1 MSDSDL
7 NSRSNSK
14 KKKQLNKQ
22 KKSKKSIINKKNIKK
37 NSQIEPDD
45 IYEISNLINR
55 FNLLFLE
62 DKAKLTEKK
71 LIEFTKSY
79 LFYISDDSNDNSLNY
94 KTFIVFILKLCGLE
108 IDIENKDEAKKFLNI
123 QSSSCTDQDIINN
136 LVVNCKLRTMKF
148 KLNSLSFSLNSI
160 ADVIYN
166 SFEIIREKEF
176 EKFKNFIIVMLKLS
190 SNRYRKLRY
199 VSCIILSRIFELLYN
214 EISKTKKIVKEK
226 SKLEEKSQN
235 SISKGTLTLL
245 KNKIEILNEIII
257 LLKEKFII
265 KKISD
270 ISKDIRLMIA
280 DTLFKVS
287 KKHFVL
293 LFQDYKLIKFF
304 PYFLN
309 DPSSNIKLKYLS
321 LLLEELSELCRDEN
335 EEEKNKEDNNDENEE
350 NNIFESQKLINKNIK
365 NIDEDEESLKII
377 VKILSITRDA
387 ILSICIKEEK
397 ILARTGIKII
407 ELLSYQKILEPKTV
421 HQLLPHLFNPENGIR
436 TLVSRIVVSYI
447 LNFENENDD
456 DEKHINS
463 IKDVRY
469 LVEFNYKL
477 SDNENQMVE
486 IIVDDLFNCLNIF
499 KDFQIFFDF
508 IEQELNS
515 SNCQLN
521 FIYNALLII
530 KYSINKIQ
538 MKIDNSMINLININD
553 DFINLFVKK
562 ITLFLKKFRVPIFEN
577 AIQNNQIKILNVCLE
592 LFDNLKIYKANNT
605 FNFSFDSIKEII
617 KELISSF
624 FINTSTFGEIEI
636 NNKDENDM
644 FNMSYNNEIPLF
656 EKLCNNILNAIL
668 SILNN
673 KELIEFFEYCQN
685 NLIEE
690 FVYGNNEDK
699 ESLKSKFISI
709 IKKEIIQSKIY
720 TKLKIANINL
730 SECIDLLNPNLNI
743 NFYILFT
750 QFNYMLIHFPK
761 IFNEEINL
769 TEFTSVIIKILSLNL
784 NLLPSNNKIFF
795 NFKFNKL
802 LLTLIETLHIHLFS
816 KEEEIISLNTSKD
829 KNEENNSLID
839 YCNLRNDIYNLFFSI
854 LQMDYKEENLLYNNN
869 ILILKTK
876 TIGIFLDSLIFVC
889 SENIINENLKFKV
902 TPEIENLLTEFI
914 SNNFI
919 KFFLDY
925 NKYLKNNNEVENLSN
940 DWTQDNPKKERKS
953 MSYTNNSIFN
963 NECTIKTYCL
973 KIIVEKFSRLLL
985 LNFSIFKYVDLSCLY
1000 FETFFLIQHMHSIES
1015 ISNYTLET
1023 IMEKEIQHYINL
1035 KNNNP
1040 NNKNYITIIIFFLT
1054 KITMKIFNEKSLLF
1068 TNEQINLLYEDKIE
1082 MIGRFLNIY
1091 SKILKRLKNKYKE
1104 HNVFDK
1110 DKLFYSNFILN
1121 GMSFAL
1127 ENKIP
1132 NKIDS
1137 KITDIEN
1144 VYFLEFIKM
1153 FLKINIFFD
1162 DEDIK
1167 KCIIAYL
1174 RMSKNIELTD
1184 GINMKHIKYMEKFK
1198 NYLLNKGKVVLA
1210 YNKEENDNEN
1220 DNENKENE
1228 NNDEEQNENEDIE
1241 INDNKDSKTKKEN
1254 KTEDLNELE
1263 GDDDLNDN
1271 LEKDEKQYE
1280 IFKNNEDDEI
1290 NTSLKKKKEK
1300 KQNKKKSKNNKKRNY
1315 NEVIKEED
1323 ENNEDKINIK
1333 KKMKNNELLN

>member
-1 MSDSDL
+1 MSDSDSS
-7 NSRSNSK
+7 SRSNSK
-14 KKKQLNKQ
+14 TEKQLNNKKKFKKSTKKQ
-22 KKSKKSIINKKNIKK
+22 KNITK
-37 NSQIEPDD
+37 NSQIEIEDVS
-45 IYEISNLINR
+45 EISNLINR
-55 FNLLFLE
+55 FNSLFIE
-62 DKAKLTEKK
+62 DKIKLTEKK
-71 LIEFTKSY
+71 LIEFSKTY
-79 LFYISDDSNDNSLNY
+79 LFNASNNSEDNSLNY
-94 KTFIVFILKLCGLE
+94 KSFIIFILKLCGLE

-136 LVVNCKLRTMKF
+136 LVVNCKLRTMKI
-148 KLNSLSFSLNSI
+148 KLHSLSFSLNSV

-176 EKFKNFIIVMLKLS
+176 EKFKNFLIAMLKLS

-226 SKLEEKSQN
+226 SKLEEECQN

-245 KNKIEILNEIII
+245 KNKIEILNDIII

-265 KKISD
+265 KKIAD

-293 LFQDYKLIKFF
+293 LFQDQKLIKFF

-321 LLLEELSELCRDEN
+321 LLLEELIELCKEDN
-335 EEEKNKEDNNDENEE
+335 EEDKNKEDKNDENEE
-350 NNIFESQKLINKNIK
+350 DSIFGSQKLINKNLK
-365 NIDEDEESLKII
+365 NSEEEEESLKII
-377 VKILSITRDA
+377 VKILSLTRDA

-397 ILARTGIKII
+397 VLAKTGIKII
-407 ELLSYQKILEPKTV
+407 ELLSFQKILEPKTV
-421 HQLLPHLFNPENGIR
+421 HQLLPHLFNPEIGIR

-447 LNFENENDD
+447 LTFENENDD
-456 DEKHINS
+456 EEKHINS
-463 IKDVRY
+463 IKDVRF
-469 LVEFNYKL
+469 LVEFCYKL

-538 MKIDNSMINLININD
+538 MKIDNSIISFISIND

-562 ITLFLKKFRVPIFEN
+562 INLYLKKFRIPIFDN
-577 AIQNNQIKILNVCLE
+577 TIQNTQIKILNICLE
-592 LFDNLKIYKANNT
+592 LFNNLKIYKANNT
-605 FNFSFDSIKEII
+605 LNFSFDSIKDII
-617 KELISSF
+617 KELITSF
-624 FINTSTFGEIEI
+624 FINTSSFGEIEI

-644 FNMSYNNEIPLF
+644 FNISYNNELPIF
-656 EKLCNNILNAIL
+656 EKLCNNILNAIH

-673 KELIEFFEYCQN
+673 KELFEFFQYNQS

-690 FVYGNNEDK
+690 FVYGNYEDK

-709 IKKEIIQSKIY
+709 IINEIIQSEIY
-720 TKLKIANINL
+720 SKLNNTNIKNL
-730 SECIDLLNPNLNI
+730 SECINLFNPNLNKK
-743 NFYILFT
+743 FYILFT
-750 QFNYMLIHFPK
+750 QLNYMLIHFPK
-761 IFNEEINL
+761 IFNGKINL
-769 TEFTSVIIKILSLNL
+769 IELTSVILKILSLNL
-784 NLLPSNNKIFF
+784 SLLPSNNKLSF

-816 KEEEIISLNTSKD
+816 KEEENVSLNTSKD
-829 KNEENNSLID
+829 KNEDNNSLIA
-839 YCNLRNDIYNLFFSI
+839 YCILRNDIYNLFFS
-854 LQMDYKEENLLYNNN
+854 LVNMDYNEENLLYNNN
-869 ILILKTK
+869 LLILKTK
-876 TIGIFLDSLIFVC
+876 AIGIFLDSLVFVC
-889 SENIINENLKFKV
+889 NENIINENLKFKV
-902 TPEIENLLTEFI
+902 TSEIENLLTEFI
-914 SNNFI
+914 RNNFI

-925 NKYLKNNNEVENLSN
+925 NKYLKNDNEVEVSSN
-940 DWTQDNPKKERKS
+940 DWTQYNPKKERKS
-953 MSYTNNSIFN
+953 MSYVTKSIFQ
-963 NECTIKTYCL
+963 NECTLKTFCL

-985 LNFSIFKYVDLSCLY
+985 LNFIIFKYVDLSCLY
-1000 FETFFLIQHMHSIES
+1000 FETFFLIQHMHSIENV
-1015 ISNYTLET
+1015 SNYTLET
-1023 IMEKEIQHYINL
+1023 LMDKEIQHYIDL

-1040 NNKNYITIIIFFLT
+1040 NNKNYITIIIFYLT
-1054 KITMKIFNEKSLLF
+1054 KISMKIFNEKSLLF
-1068 TNEQINLLYEDKIE
+1068 PNEQINLLFEEKIE
-1082 MIGRFLNIY
+1082 MINRFLNIY
-1091 SKILKRLKNKYKE
+1091 SRIIKKLKNKYKE
-1104 HNVFDK
+1104 DNVYDK

-1132 NKIDS
+1132 NKNDS

-1144 VYFLEFIKM
+1144 VYFLEIIKM

-1162 DEDIK
+1162 EEDIK

-1174 RMSKNIELTD
+1174 RMSKSIELTD
-1184 GINMKHIKYMEKFK
+1184 GINIKHIKYMEKFK

-1210 YNKEENDNEN
+1210 YNKEDNEN
-1220 DNENKENE
+1220 ENENKENE
-1228 NNDEEQNENEDIE
+1228 NDDDEQNENEDIE
-1241 INDNKDSKTKKEN
+1241 INDNKKSKNKKEN
-1254 KTEDLNELE
+1254 KNKEINELE
-1263 GDDDLNDN
+1263 GDDDFNDN
-1271 LEKDEKQYE
+1271 LEKDEKQDE
-1280 IFKNNEDDEI
+1280 IFKNNEDEI
-1290 NTSLKKKKEK
+1290 NTSIKKKKEK
-1300 KQNKKKSKNNKKRNY
+1300 KQNKRKSNKNKKRNY
-1315 NEVIKEED
+1315 NEVIKEEE
-1323 ENNEDKINIK
+1323 ENNEDDKINN
-1333 KKMKNNELLN
+1333 KKMKKD